1 MPEGRLNRQDRQ
13 RIATGLAEGRSYAEI
28 ARRLDRPTSTI
39 SREVS
44 RNGGPGDYRPERA
57 HQAAARR
64 ARRGAPAR
72 SPAAEPRDRKVFEVE
87 QGAVEM
93 VIGMGLPKM
102 MARVLIALWLSEDGR
117 LTAAELSHG
126 LKVSPASISMAVRY
140 LTRQSLIRRERDPRR
155 RRDIYVLD
163 DDTWYHSTVIS
174 ARQTLTAA
182 ETAKAAGEAL
192 GLDTPVGRRL
202 ARGGAFLERIS
213 LDLLASAE
221 RWRDLPPGAPDRSG

>member
-1 MPEGRLNRQDRQ
+1 MTLQDRR

-39 SREVS
+39 SREIG

-72 SPAAEPRDRKVFEVE
+72 SPEAGARDRKVFEVE
-87 QGAVEM
+87 DEAVEM
-93 VIGMGLPKM
+93 AVGMGLPRM
-102 MARVLIALWLSEDGR
+102 MARVLIGLWLSEDGR
-117 LTAAELSHG
+117 LTAAELSRG
-126 LKVSPASISMAVRY
+126 LNVSPASISTAVGY
-140 LTRQSLIRRERDPRR
+140 LTQQGLIRRERDPQR
-155 RRDIYVLD
+155 RRDIYVVD
-163 DDTWYHSTVIS
+163 DDAWYHSTVIGS
-174 ARQTLTAA
+174 RQTLAAA
-182 ETAKAAGEAL
+182 EIAKAAGQTL

-213 LDLLASAE
+213 LDGLASAE
-221 RWRDLPPGAPDRSG
+221 RWRDLLP